1 MSDAF
6 GYFNYSGL
14 FLIVLKV
21 TIQGIIPESLTDFN
35 LALYEVQESDT
46 RTILSFWDSFPHEFK

>member
-46 RTILSFWDSFPHEFK
+46 RTILSFCDSFPHEFK